1 MAKKPS
7 LPSARLTQSD
17 LESIASAF
25 LKSQDVTDTGWVGIS
40 YQWDEED
47 SARPVWRLTR
57 RSNAPALARTTPWH
71 IWIDDE
77 TGKVIRSGTRDG
89 KPAAP

>member
-1 MAKKPS
+1 MAKRPS
-7 LPSARLTQSD
+7 LLSARLTQGD
-17 LESIASAF
+17 VESIASAF

-77 TGKVIRSGTRDG
+77 SGKVMRSGPRGG
-89 KPAAP
+89 KAVDP

>member
-1 MAKKPS
+1 MAKRLS
-7 LPSARLTQSD
+7 LPSPRLTQVEA
-17 LESIASAF
+17 ESIASAF
-25 LKSQDVTDTGWVGIS
+25 LKAQDVADTGWVGAS
-40 YQWDEED
+40 YQWDEEG

-77 TGKVIRSGTRDG
+77 SGKVIRSGTRDG
-89 KPAAP
+89 KPVTP

>member
-1 MAKKPS
+1 MAKRPS
-7 LPSARLTQSD
+7 LPSARLTQGD
-17 LESIASAF
+17 VESIASAF
-25 LKSQDVTDTGWVGIS
+25 LKSQDVADTGWVGIS

-77 TGKVIRSGTRDG
+77 SGQVIRSGPRGG
-89 KPAAP
+89 KAVDP

>member
-1 MAKKPS
+1 MPRQPS
-7 LPSARLTQSD
+7 LPSARLTQD
-17 LESIASAF
+17 DVEGIASAF
-25 LKSQDVTDTGWVGIS
+25 LKSQDVTDTGWVGVS

-47 SARPVWRLTR
+47 SARAVWRLTR

-77 TGKVIRSGTRDG
+77 SGQVIRSGPRGG
-89 KPAAP
+89 KAV